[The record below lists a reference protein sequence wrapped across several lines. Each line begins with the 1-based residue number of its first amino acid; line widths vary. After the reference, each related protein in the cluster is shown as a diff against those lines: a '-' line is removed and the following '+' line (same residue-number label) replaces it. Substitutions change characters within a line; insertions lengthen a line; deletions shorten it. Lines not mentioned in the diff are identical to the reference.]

1 MYRVGAVVAVTGIV
15 LGLVGVMTSIGWMI
29 LAGVAVLVASVVVGA
44 LAQRSTART
53 R

>member
-15 LGLVGVMTSIGWMI
+15 LALVGVMTSIGWMI

-44 LAQRSTART
+44 LAQRSAART

>member
-1 MYRVGAVVAVTGIV
+1 MYRVGVIVAVAGIA
-15 LGLVGVMTSIGWMI
+15 LALVGVVTSIGWMI
-29 LAGVAVLVASVVVGA
+29 LAGVAVLVASVVLGA